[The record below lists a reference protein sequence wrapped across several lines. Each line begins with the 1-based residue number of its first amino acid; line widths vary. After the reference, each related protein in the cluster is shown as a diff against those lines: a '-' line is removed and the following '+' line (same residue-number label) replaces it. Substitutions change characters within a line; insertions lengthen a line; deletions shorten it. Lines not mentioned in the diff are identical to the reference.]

1 MRSRFQQKRSRQS
14 RRRQTIRRGGR
25 PGIDNKHWKVRYDV
39 HCQDISALNLF
50 NMANTGLYEMATGPG
65 NYAILGVENVVVS
78 HQKDLGEEVFC
89 VQLNVKF
96 EEEMGPSD
104 LNEWKEAYL
113 AAIREQDLFAD
124 RRFVPIES
132 SFTFQSISEEEY
144 AE

>member
-50 NMANTGLYEMATGPG
+50 NMANTGLFEMATGWG
-65 NYAILGVENVVVS
+65 NVAILGVENVVVS

-113 AAIREQDLFAD
+113 AAIREQELFAD
-124 RRFVPIES
+124 GTFVPNED
-132 SFTFQSISEEEY
+132 SFTYEPIAEEEY
-144 AE
+144 AK